1 MPLQIFLSHSSL
13 DREIAAALKTL
24 VQDLFGKGV
33 AVEYSSDQEAGGGIP
48 PGDKWLPWIIKKISA
63 ADKTYVLLTPNS
75 MNKPWVLWESGAAAG
90 VALAVDKP
98 TPVVPITFGIT
109 NDDMPSPLASTQ
121 TVKGDTSEPG
131 GILRLLQD
139 LNQHL
144 GQPLTEK
151 AFMLTTEQLLP
162 DFFAKIRK
170 TLEDSKPLESL
181 LGSIPHNFSV
191 SILGGYWVTSYQFTS
206 AGATMRHSEVVQL
219 TSESDR
225 RLRGRTADFPK
236 PRTEG
241 HDMPFRNEIDFEL
254 ANRHLLGHWK
264 NLSDTRYFGTIQLAL
279 LPNENVLEGYY
290 TAFASDVS
298 VASGPWK
305 WVRINP
311 GTIKGVDLS
320 KMALR
325 KPKEIQDLLAAHK
338 SSQGP
343 LSLADIVEGV

>member
-1 MPLQIFLSHSSL
+1 MQIFLSHSSL
-13 DREIAAALKTL
+13 DREIAAALKML

-33 AVEYSSDQEAGGGIP
+33 TVEYSSDQEAGGGIP
-48 PGDKWLPWIIKKISA
+48 PGDKWLPWITQKIAA

-75 MNKPWVLWESGAAAG
+75 MNRPWVLWESGAAAG
-90 VALAVDKP
+90 VALGVNKP
-98 TPVVPITFGIT
+98 SPVVPITFGIA
-109 NDDMPSPLASTQ
+109 NDDIPSLFAGDQ
-121 TVKGDTSEPG
+121 IVRGDTSEAG

-144 GQPLTEK
+144 DQPLTDK
-151 AFMLTTEQLLP
+151 AFKSTTDQLLP
-162 DFFAKIRK
+162 DFFTKIHT

-191 SILGGYWVTSYQFTS
+191 SLLAGYWVTSFQFTS
-206 AGATMRHSEVVQL
+206 EGAAMRHSEVVQL

-225 RLRGRTADFPK
+225 RLRGSTTTFPE

-241 HDMPFRNEIDFEL
+241 HDIPFRNEIDFEL

-264 NLSDTRYFGTIQLAL
+264 NISDTRYFGTIQLAVL
-279 LPNENVLEGYY
+279 SNENVLEGYY

-298 VASGPWK
+298 VVSGPWK

-311 GTIKGVDLS
+311 ETIKGVDLS
-320 KMALR
+320 KMVLR
-325 KPKEIQDLLAAHK
+325 KPAEIGKLLAAHK
-338 SSQGP
+338 NAQGA
-343 LSLADIVEGV
+343 LRLADIVEGA